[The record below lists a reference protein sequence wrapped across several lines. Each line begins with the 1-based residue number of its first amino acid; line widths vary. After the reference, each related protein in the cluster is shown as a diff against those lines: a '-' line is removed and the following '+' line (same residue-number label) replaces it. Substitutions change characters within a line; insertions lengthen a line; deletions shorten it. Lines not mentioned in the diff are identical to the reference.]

1 MHDYL
6 AGTTADR
13 RRAGGLAAQR
23 WDFAI
28 RAGPGVRLEGTR
40 CTLAVAAGASG
51 VLQLAAAAD
60 WPLFGTGLVRVVP
73 KLTFTAL
80 QSGEGLRLQS
90 FALLR
95 HRISQGQ
102 WRTLVKGVPEAMPN
116 FVNSSPGSFKQ
127 KGLWERY
134 GGVESSNRMGFYIS
148 VVEWRSTSKVPRLM
162 D

>member
-1 MHDYL
+1 MH
-6 AGTTADR
+6 ACR
-13 RRAGGLAAQR
+13 CCR
-23 WDFAI
+23 
-28 RAGPGVRLEGTR
+28 GVRR
-40 CTLAVAAGASG
+40 

-60 WPLFGTGLVRVVP
+60 WPLLGTGLVRVVP
-73 KLTFTAL
+73 KLTLTAL

>member
-80 QSGEGLRLQS
+80 QSGEGLRL
-90 FALLR
+90 
-95 HRISQGQ
+95 
-102 WRTLVKGVPEAMPN
+102 RTV
-116 FVNSSPGSFKQ
+116 
-127 KGLWERY
+127 
-134 GGVESSNRMGFYIS
+134 
-148 VVEWRSTSKVPRLM
+148 VVEARRGVRLQSYAQLCQQQPRQL
-162 D
+162 

>member
-1 MHDYL
+1 MH
-6 AGTTADR
+6 ACR
-13 RRAGGLAAQR
+13 CCR
-23 WDFAI
+23 
-28 RAGPGVRLEGTR
+28 GVRR
-40 CTLAVAAGASG
+40 

-60 WPLFGTGLVRVVP
+60 WPLLGTGLVRVVL
-73 KLTFTAL
+73 KLTLTAL

>member
-1 MHDYL
+1 MH
-6 AGTTADR
+6 ACR
-13 RRAGGLAAQR
+13 CCR
-23 WDFAI
+23 
-28 RAGPGVRLEGTR
+28 GVRR
-40 CTLAVAAGASG
+40 

-60 WPLFGTGLVRVVP
+60 WPLLGTGLVRVVP
-73 KLTFTAL
+73 KLTLTAL

-162 D
+162 N

>member
-1 MHDYL
+1 
-6 AGTTADR
+6 
-13 RRAGGLAAQR
+13 
-23 WDFAI
+23 
-28 RAGPGVRLEGTR
+28 
-40 CTLAVAAGASG
+40 
-51 VLQLAAAAD
+51 
-60 WPLFGTGLVRVVP
+60 VVP
-73 KLTFTAL
+73 KLTLTAL
-80 QSGEGLRLQS
+80 QSGEGLRLRTVVVEARRGVRLQS

-148 VVEWRSTSKVPRLM
+148 VVEWRSTSKVPRLIC
-162 D
+162 